1 MRFGWRIGRHAND
14 VRLVSVTVCA
24 LRKATLR
31 GDDLLRA
38 SRPTLGVSARAQK
51 DENRKRRASRGD
63 ARDGVLRLDDASTR
77 LPGLARTTRTTRFYT
92 IFHERVGQYFFS
104 FCTVKS
110 YAENRRKS
118 SDERSPT
125 NFKKSLREISSRR
138 DGFARSHRRDA
149 TRVRCTARARYDDD
163 VETVIRTKFRA
174 RNRFVVVVVVV
185 IYHYTSNIRVLLP
198 STNDGVR
205 SSQEEKLE
213 HLEKNAVSHGNTPA
227 PSLGYRR
234 QKTKKTNEQL
244 RRAII

>member
-38 SRPTLGVSARAQK
+38 SRPTLGVSAHGQK

-77 LPGLARTTRTTRFYT
+77 LPGLARTTDDAFLHSFSR
-92 IFHERVGQYFFS
+92 EGGWEYFFS
-104 FCTVKS
+104 FCTVTS
-110 YAENRRKS
+110 YAENRTKS

-125 NFKKSLREISSRR
+125 NFKKSLRQISSRR
-138 DGFARSHRRDA
+138 DGFARSHCRDA
-149 TRVRCTARARYDDD
+149 TRVRCTARARYDED
-163 VETVIRTKFRA
+163 VETVIQTKFRA
-174 RNRFVVVVVVV
+174 RNRFVVVVV

-213 HLEKNAVSHGNTPA
+213 HLEKTPFRTA
-227 PSLGYRR
+227 IRR
-234 QKTKKTNEQL
+234 RRRSGTVVKRRRRRTNSSAA
-244 RRAII
+244 R

>member
-1 MRFGWRIGRHAND
+1 VRFGWRIGRHAND

-38 SRPTLGVSARAQK
+38 SRPTLGVSAHGQK

-92 IFHERVGQYFFS
+92 IFHERVGKYFFS
-104 FCTVKS
+104 FCTVTP
-110 YAENRRKS
+110 YAENRTKS

-138 DGFARSHRRDA
+138 EVTVSPEATVATRRDA
-149 TRVRCTARARYDDD
+149 CAMCGSCA
-163 VETVIRTKFRA
+163 
-174 RNRFVVVVVVV
+174 
-185 IYHYTSNIRVLLP
+185 
-198 STNDGVR
+198 
-205 SSQEEKLE
+205 
-213 HLEKNAVSHGNTPA
+213 
-227 PSLGYRR
+227 
-234 QKTKKTNEQL
+234 L
-244 RRAII
+244 R